1 MARKRDKGSAIPA
14 SGLTP
19 SAIAALK
26 AELHGTPAPDG
37 WYTTAEIAAM
47 LGVQFRR
54 AERFCVA
61 KGYPCAKYTAQTG
74 DGKRVP
80 VKHFKVQ

>member
-1 MARKRDKGSAIPA
+1 MAGKRDKRQSVPP
-14 SGLTP
+14 SSLTA

-26 AELHGTPAPDG
+26 AELHGTPAPEG

-61 KGYPCAKYTAQTG
+61 KGYSCAKYMTTTE
-74 DGKRVP
+74 DGKRVLA
-80 VKHFKVQ
+80 KHYKVQ

>member
-1 MARKRDKGSAIPA
+1 MACKRNKGSAIPP
-14 SGLTP
+14 SGLMP

-26 AELHGTPAPDG
+26 AELHGTPAPEG

-61 KGYPCAKYTAQTG
+61 KGYPCAKYMTTTG